1 MTKLCGHSMDT
12 FMQCMHN
19 THLLGELGDAPT
31 MKRFWN
37 YKLWI
42 ASEAVFGHKCHSFS
56 LYACFTFTWKWF
68 HMVNNWS
75 LTLAFHIIFTCA
87 PVNFTWAQAQVCLG
101 VATPLHNFTTFILVC
116 MHNCP
121 GVVPEVTWPSRAVPY
136 EIGWKDSLPFALLR
150 RNHRVHSLADLE
162 NC

>member
-1 MTKLCGHSMDT
+1 MTKLCGHSMGT
-12 FMQCMHN
+12 FMQCTHN

-37 YKLWI
+37 YKLWDCFWGCFWPQI
-42 ASEAVFGHKCHSFS
+42 PFFQSVCLLHVHMKACLITGLWPYSFPN
-56 LYACFTFTWKWF
+56 Y
-68 HMVNNWS
+68 
-75 LTLAFHIIFTCA
+75 FTCA
-87 PVNFTWAQAQVCLG
+87 PVNFMWAQAQVCLG

-116 MHNCP
+116 MHKCP

-136 EIGWKDSLPFALLR
+136 EIGWKDSFPFALLR